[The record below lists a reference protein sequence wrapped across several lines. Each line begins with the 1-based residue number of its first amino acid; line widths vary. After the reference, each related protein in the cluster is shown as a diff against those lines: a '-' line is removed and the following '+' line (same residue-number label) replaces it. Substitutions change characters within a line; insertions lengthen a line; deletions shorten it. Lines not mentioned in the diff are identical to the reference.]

1 MFKVDSLESIKDN
14 CGLVKIEVIPLK
26 PDILDLQPKNYKSD
40 LQQIV
45 PKKACDCKNDVLFEI
60 Y

>member
-14 CGLVKIEVIPLK
+14 CGLVKIEVVPLK
-26 PDILDLQPKNYKSD
+26 PDILDLQPKSYKPGQ
-40 LQQIV
+40 QQII
-45 PKKACDCKNDVLFEI
+45 PKKACDCKDGVLFEI